1 MRIAVF
7 TECYHP
13 IVNGVVVSVV
23 TFSRELVKLGH
34 QVDIYAPAFP
44 GHRDTEPN
52 VFRMPSI
59 SAPTHPRYPVALPWS
74 SLALR
79 HVIRSRRPD
88 IIHAQHPMITGR
100 EARRWARHL
109 GCPFVFTYHTLI
121 REYAHYIPLPRPL
134 VRAMAVRLSRTFSNS
149 ADCVVVPTRA
159 TGEILRSYGVRTR
172 IEAIP
177 TGVDFDL
184 MRATARRPTRAR
196 LGIPESVPVIA
207 FSGRIAREKSV
218 EVLIQAFALLSRRF
232 PEARL
237 LLIGGG
243 PWQEHCRD
251 LAASLGIAERTVFTG
266 YVPHEQ
272 VFDFLAESSVFAF
285 ASLTDPQGVV
295 VPTRATGE
303 ILRSYGVRTRLE
315 AIPTGVD
322 LDLMRSTPRQPVR
335 SRFTIPAGVPV
346 IAFSGRIA
354 REKSVDVLI
363 QALQVVSER
372 FPEARLL
379 LIGGGP
385 WQEHCQR
392 LAASLGVAERT
403 VFTGYLPRT
412 EVFDCL
418 AEADVFAFPSL
429 TDTQGVVVLEAMA
442 LGCPPVAA
450 RSGAVED
457 VIEHEKNGLI
467 VEPSPAGL
475 AGGITRV
482 LESEELRRAL
492 AGKARSRAEEFSSGR
507 MAARL
512 SQLYETLLKA

>member
-1 MRIAVF
+1 MRIALF

-59 SAPTHPRYPVALPWS
+59 SLPNHPRYPLAIPGS
-74 SLALR
+74 SFLLR
-79 HVIRSRRPD
+79 DVITSRRPD
-88 IIHAQHPMITGR
+88 IIHAQHPMVTGR
-100 EARRWARHL
+100 EARRWARRL

-121 REYAHYIPLPRPL
+121 REYAHYVPLPRPL
-134 VRAMAVRLSRTFSNS
+134 VRAMAVRLSRNFSNS
-149 ADCVVVPTRA
+149 ADA
-159 TGEILRSYGVRTR
+159 
-172 IEAIP
+172 
-177 TGVDFDL
+177 
-184 MRATARRPTRAR
+184 
-196 LGIPESVPVIA
+196 
-207 FSGRIAREKSV
+207 
-218 EVLIQAFALLSRRF
+218 
-232 PEARL
+232 
-237 LLIGGG
+237 
-243 PWQEHCRD
+243 
-251 LAASLGIAERTVFTG
+251 
-266 YVPHEQ
+266 
-272 VFDFLAESSVFAF
+272 
-285 ASLTDPQGVV
+285 VV

-363 QALQVVSER
+363 QALRVVSER

-379 LIGGGP
+379 LVGGGP
-385 WQEHCQR
+385 WQQHCQR

-457 VIEHEKNGLI
+457 VIEHEKSGLI